1 MRNEKLYEMS
11 SEPPVPP
18 SGFLD
23 YLLNGYVD
31 PANGPAPRNPRQQQL
46 EINDGLNIRAARK
59 KLYRDSG
66 WPDDF
71 DKDYFKERR
80 QKWQEENDTLNKAR
94 AKAWTVSAEA
104 KAAAFAEYTISLARC
119 AGMELIE

>member
-1 MRNEKLYEMS
+1 MRE
-11 SEPPVPP
+11 
-18 SGFLD
+18 
-23 YLLNGYVD
+23 
-31 PANGPAPRNPRQQQL
+31 
-46 EINDGLNIRAARK
+46 ARK
-59 KLYRDSG
+59 KLYSDSG

-104 KAAAFAEYTISLARC
+104 KAAAFAKYTIFLARS
-119 AGMELIE
+119 AGMEPID